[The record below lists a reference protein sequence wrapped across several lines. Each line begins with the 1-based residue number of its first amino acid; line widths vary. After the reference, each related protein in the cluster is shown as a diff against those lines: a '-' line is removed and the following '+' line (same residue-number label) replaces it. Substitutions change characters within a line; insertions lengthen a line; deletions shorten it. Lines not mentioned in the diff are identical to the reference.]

1 MTNNNTANTG
11 LKVALGIAIALFIGL
26 GVFSSSLYKNKQS
39 TEKQLTEEKAI
50 VLKDLNAMSDQ
61 YETAMGESKV
71 VNQNLVDAKARIDGL
86 IDSLKVSETNIKS
99 LWRYKSKY
107 IALQKE
113 MDIVLAEND
122 ELKVR
127 NMLLSSSLDSTKVR
141 LEERTMFTD
150 SLLMQ
155 NTELANVV
163 ENASVLNAVNLKG
176 YGVLVRSSGKLVP
189 MERAR
194 RSDKIRVC
202 FTVAKNKLVKAG
214 DKELYVQVIDPKN
227 NILGANEQIT
237 FGEETLNYS
246 VISKFNY
253 EDANLDICEFVTKKE
268 DKDFEEGRYRVN
280 VFNGADLVSS
290 TQFTLK

>member
-26 GVFSSSLYKNKQS
+26 AIFSSSLYKNKVT
-39 TEKQLTEEKAI
+39 TEKQLTEEKVM
-50 VLKDLNAMSDQ
+50 VLKDLNAMSAQ
-61 YETAMGESKV
+61 YEVAMSESKD
-71 VNQNLVDAKARIDGL
+71 VNQNLVEAKAEIDEL
-86 IDSLKVSETNIKS
+86 INSLKKSEANLKNLMS
-99 LWRYKSKY
+99 YRNKY
-107 IALQKE
+107 NALKKE

-127 NMLLSSSLDSTKVR
+127 NTLLASSLDSTKVQ

-150 SLLMQ
+150 SLLSQ

-163 ENASVLNAVNLKG
+163 LNASVLNTLNLKG
-176 YGVLVRSSGKLVP
+176 YGVIERSSGKLIP
-189 MERAR
+189 TERAR

-202 FTVAKNKLVKAG
+202 FTVAKNKLVEAG

-253 EDANLDICEFVTKKE
+253 EDANLDVCEFITSKE

-290 TQFTLK
+290 SQFTLK

>member
-26 GVFSSSLYKNKQS
+26 GVFSSSLYKDKKS
-39 TEKQLTEEKAI
+39 TEKQLTEEKAL
-50 VLKDLNAMSDQ
+50 VLKDLNAMSTQ
-61 YETAMGESKV
+61 YEVAMADSKE
-71 VNQNLVDAKARIDGL
+71 VNEDLMEAKAEIDEL
-86 IDSLKVSETNIKS
+86 INSLKKSEANLKNLMS
-99 LWRYKSKY
+99 YRNKY
-107 IALQKE
+107 NALKKE

-127 NMLLSSSLDSTKVR
+127 NTLLASTLDSTKVR

-163 ENASVLNAVNLKG
+163 ENASVLNALNLKG
-176 YGVLVRSSGKLVP
+176 YGVIERSSGKLIP
-189 MERAR
+189 TERAR

-202 FTVAKNKLVKAG
+202 FTVAKNKLVNAG

-237 FGEETLNYS
+237 FGEETLTYS

-253 EDANLDICEFVTKKE
+253 EDANLDICEFIPTQE
-268 DKDFEEGRYRVN
+268 DKDFEQGRYRVH

-290 TQFTLK
+290 YQFTLK

>member
-1 MTNNNTANTG
+1 MTNNTANTG
-11 LKVALGIAIALFIGL
+11 LKVALGIAIVLFIGL
-26 GVFSSSLYKNKQS
+26 SIFSSSLYKNSKE
-39 TEKQLTEEKAI
+39 TEKQLTEEKAT
-50 VLKDLNAMSDQ
+50 VLKDLTAMSAQ
-61 YETAMGESKV
+61 YEVAMGESRV
-71 VNQNLVDAKARIDGL
+71 VNQNLVEAKARIDGL

-127 NMLLSSSLDSTKVR
+127 NVLLSSSLDSTKVR

-163 ENASVLNAVNLKG
+163 ENASVLNALNLKG
-176 YGVLVRSSGKLVP
+176 FGVIERSSGKLIP
-189 MERAR
+189 TERAR
-194 RSDKIRVC
+194 RSDKLRIC

-237 FGEETLNYS
+237 FGEDILNYS

-253 EDANLDICEFVTKKE
+253 EDVNLDICEFIINKT
-268 DKDFEEGRYRVN
+268 DNDFEEGRYRVN

-290 TQFTLK
+290 SQFILK

>member
-1 MTNNNTANTG
+1 MTNNTANTG
-11 LKVALGIAIALFIGL
+11 LKVALGIAIVLFIGL
-26 GVFSSSLYKNKQS
+26 SIFSSSLYKNSKE
-39 TEKQLTEEKAI
+39 TEKQLTEEKAT
-50 VLKDLNAMSDQ
+50 VLKDLTAMSAQ
-61 YETAMGESKV
+61 YEVAMGESRV
-71 VNQNLVDAKARIDGL
+71 ANQNLVEAKARIDGL

-127 NMLLSSSLDSTKVR
+127 NVLLSSSLDSTKVR

-163 ENASVLNAVNLKG
+163 ENASVLNALNLKG
-176 YGVLVRSSGKLVP
+176 FGVIERSSGKLIP
-189 MERAR
+189 TERAR
-194 RSDKIRVC
+194 RSDKLRIC

-237 FGEETLNYS
+237 FGEDILNYS

-253 EDANLDICEFVTKKE
+253 EDVNLDICEFIINKT
-268 DKDFEEGRYRVN
+268 DNDFEEGRYRVN

-290 TQFTLK
+290 SQFILK